1 MDVTRVGSIRS
12 RRRRPR
18 GIERARRDRRT
29 LQTAAARRCD
39 AREEGKGERRYVSAE
54 RARRGLETSARVGAN
69 KTAPARTI
77 GSRSTPR
84 RGDPPRRRGA
94 SRETPRVGGVRRGD
108 ARHSRGDARDARVAA
123 RPKPERE
130 ASSARVLPRSGGGRG
145 GFDSILSRESIDVTP
160 IDRSARRRTAA
171 TGLAGATRAPA
182 KELVEIMAAI
192 SMVRRALRL
201 RAGMRPAR
209 QRSRVKPRQI

>member
-130 ASSARVLPRSGGGRG
+130 ASSARVLPRGRAGGVR
-145 GFDSILSRESIDVTP
+145 FDPIAR